1 MPVIGYKL
9 CGEEQ
14 SPQELIDCAR
24 RAEEVGFDFAMIS
37 AHYHPWIDR
46 QGQSSFVW
54 SVLGGL
60 SQATRRMTIG
70 TAVTC
75 PTIRIH
81 PAIIAQASATVAA
94 MLPGRFI
101 LGVGSGE
108 NLNEHILG
116 GGWPETEIRHA
127 RLEEAISIIR
137 LLWKGEN
144 ASYHGRH
151 YTLENARLYTLPQKL
166 PSLFVAVGG

>member
-1 MPVIGYKL
+1 MMPEFGYKL
-9 CGEEQ
+9 CSEEQ
-14 SPQELIDCAR
+14 SPQDLIACAR

-37 AHYHPWIDR
+37 DHYHPWIDR

-60 SQATRRMTIG
+60 SQTTERITIG

-81 PAIIAQASATVAA
+81 PAIIAQAAATVAA

-116 GGWPETEIRHA
+116 DHWPESDVRHEM
-127 RLEEAISIIR
+127 LEEAVEVIR
-137 LLWKGEN
+137 LLWRGDQQSHYGDYYTVPFRTGGED
-144 ASYHGRH
+144 G
-151 YTLENARLYTLPQKL
+151 E
-166 PSLFVAVGG
+166 